1 VLIRPLVPAPAGFGF
16 AAGALLVGI
25 AILLVAI
32 RPATATRVAGAPLLL
47 GAVWILLA
55 ALWNERHHGEVAGAI
70 DAQRRARRAS
80 LRRHPVLWATVLPLA
95 AAGRAV
101 ARLETGGT
109 HHGLALLLAIGLGT
123 WALCLGAVVF
133 GLRRART
140 RPD

>member
-55 ALWNERHHGEVAGAI
+55 ALWNERHHAEVAGAI
-70 DAQRRARRAS
+70 GAQRRAQRAS

-109 HHGLALLLAIGLGT
+109 HHGLALVLAIGLGT
-123 WALCLGAVVF
+123 WALCLGAVGF
-133 GLRRART
+133 GLHRART